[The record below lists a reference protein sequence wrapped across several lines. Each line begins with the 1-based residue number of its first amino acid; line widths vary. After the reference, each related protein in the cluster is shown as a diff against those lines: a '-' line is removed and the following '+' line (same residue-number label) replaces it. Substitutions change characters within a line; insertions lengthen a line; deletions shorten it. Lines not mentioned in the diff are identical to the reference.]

1 MINSTV
7 LTLPDQSICLIC
19 NTRPKW
25 GTDDLCD
32 ACAWRLLGTGAQGN
46 PPMIELVGR
55 PNDRH
60 RSGFE
65 PSTEFDASPGQENA
79 IRHLEDAL
87 S

>member
-1 MINSTV
+1 MNNSTV
-7 LTLPDQSICLIC
+7 LTLPDRRICLIC

-25 GTDDLCD
+25 RTDDLCD
-32 ACAWRLLGTGAQGN
+32 ACARRLHGTGAQGS
-46 PPMIELVGR
+46 PPMIELVGG
-55 PNDRH
+55 PKDRH
-60 RSGFE
+60 RSGFK